1 MFATHA
7 RSRATDAKISTD
19 KKMLKYRGPVVSVVA
34 LMMNPM
40 PARVAA
46 SAQKG
51 PRILNLSDSQ
61 QKAMIVKKQR
71 MYGGAERPWDWMRV
85 KAPISEMMVGTK
97 RGREAKDTLL
107 GGILLATLPLTT

>member
-1 MFATHA
+1 
-7 RSRATDAKISTD
+7 
-19 KKMLKYRGPVVSVVA
+19 VVSVVA

-46 SAQKG
+46 RAQNG

-61 QKAMIVKKQR
+61 QKEMIVKKQR

-97 RGREAKDTLL
+97 SGREAKDTLL
-107 GGILLATLPLTT
+107 GGMLLAMLPLTMENPA

>member
-1 MFATHA
+1 M
-7 RSRATDAKISTD
+7 
-19 KKMLKYRGPVVSVVA
+19 A

-46 SAQKG
+46 RAQKG

-61 QKAMIVKKQR
+61 QKAMIVKKHR
-71 MYGGAERPWDWMRV
+71 IYGGAERPWDWIRV
-85 KAPISEMMVGTK
+85 KVPISEMMVGTK

-107 GGILLATLPLTT
+107 GVDVLAILLLIMVNAASTHQPK

>member
-1 MFATHA
+1 MFDTHA

-19 KKMLKYRGPVVSVVA
+19 KKMLKYRGPVVLVVA

-46 SAQKG
+46 RAQKG

-61 QKAMIVKKQR
+61 QNKIIVKKQR
-71 MYGGAERPWDWMRV
+71 M
-85 KAPISEMMVGTK
+85 
-97 RGREAKDTLL
+97 
-107 GGILLATLPLTT
+107 